1 MTRNKSFK
9 SVLALGAT
17 MLAMLTLAPVSFAGE
32 DGDDEDTAARPH
44 QTASGGGGG
53 GGGGGGSDTGKAKGG
68 VQTGFGGMSATDDG
82 SLLIPL
88 GLASGGI
95 LVLSAAGA
103 LSRRRVLEQR

>member
-1 MTRNKSFK
+1 MTRNRSFK
-9 SVLALGAT
+9 PVLALGAAL
-17 MLAMLTLAPVSFAGE
+17 LAMMTLAPVSFAGE
-32 DGDDEDTAARPH
+32 DDDEDAPAATH
-44 QTASGGGGG
+44 KAASSGG
-53 GGGGGGSDTGKAKGG
+53 GGGGGGSDSGSAKGG

-103 LSRRRVLEQR
+103 LSRRRVLEQ